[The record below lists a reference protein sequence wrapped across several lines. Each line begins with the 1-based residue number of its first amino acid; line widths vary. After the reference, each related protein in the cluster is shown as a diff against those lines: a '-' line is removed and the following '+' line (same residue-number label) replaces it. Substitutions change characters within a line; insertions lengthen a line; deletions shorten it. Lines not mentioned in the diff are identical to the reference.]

1 MDARDRWAKVLS
13 DLEAADRALMVA
25 LDARAK
31 AVLAAAELRRAEPES
46 YFQLPAEEA
55 VLTRAHEQ
63 RGVFPE
69 RSIAPVMREVMSA
82 CTALVS
88 ATLVAV
94 VAEDAALAAQ
104 AAQEIFGHAIA
115 TQTFA
120 NVEGALLAVER
131 GEVTYAMV
139 ALETSTEGATS
150 ATLFALANG
159 TGKIVREKTLRSDA
173 DSEEGLTS
181 HGQTRFLVV
190 GRESSRRT
198 GADRTFVALSLSED
212 PGSLYAALQ
221 PFAERGI
228 NLTRLESRQAPG
240 SQFERLFF
248 VELDGHT
255 SDRAVLTAIDEVR
268 AKSRHL
274 RVIGSYPRPSND

>member
-31 AVLAAAELRRAEPES
+31 AVVAAAELRRTEPES
-46 YFQLPAEEA
+46 YFQLPAKEA
-55 VLTRAHEQ
+55 VIARAHEH

-88 ATLVAV
+88 ATQVAV
-94 VAEDAALAAQ
+94 VASDGELAALAAK
-104 AAQEIFGHAIA
+104 EIFGHAIT
-115 TQTFA
+115 TQAVA
-120 NVEGALLAVER
+120 NVEAALLAVER
-131 GEVTYAMV
+131 NEVTYAMV

-159 TGKIVREKTLRSDA
+159 TGKIVREKTLRTDA
-173 DSEEGLTS
+173 ENDARA
-181 HGQTRFLVV
+181 QTRFLVV

-198 GADRTFVALSLSED
+198 GSDRTFVALSLSED

-240 SQFERLFF
+240 SQFDRLFF

>member
-1 MDARDRWAKVLS
+1 
-13 DLEAADRALMVA
+13 MVA

-31 AVLAAAELRRAEPES
+31 AVVAAAELRLAEPES
-46 YFQLPAEEA
+46 YLQLPAKEA
-55 VLTRAHEQ
+55 VIARAHEH
-63 RGVFPE
+63 RGAFPE
-69 RSIAPVMREVMSA
+69 RSVAPVMREVMSA

-88 ATLVAV
+88 ATQVVV
-94 VAEDAALAAQ
+94 VASDGPLASHAAR
-104 AAQEIFGHAIA
+104 EIFGHAIT
-115 TQTFA
+115 TQTVA
-120 NVEGALLAVER
+120 DVEAALLAVEC
-131 GEVTYAMV
+131 GEATYAMV
-139 ALETSTEGATS
+139 ALETSSEGATS

-159 TGKIVREKTLRSDA
+159 TGKVIREKTLRTDA
-173 DSEEGLTS
+173 ESNTCA
-181 HGQTRFLVV
+181 QTRFLVV
-190 GRESSRRT
+190 GREGSRRT
-198 GADRTFVALSLSED
+198 GSDRTFVALSLSEA

-274 RVIGSYPRPSND
+274 RVIGSYPRPAGD

>member
-1 MDARDRWAKVLS
+1 MDARERWAKVLS

-31 AVLAAAELRRAEPES
+31 AVVAAAELRRTEPES
-46 YFQLPAEEA
+46 YFQLPAKEA
-55 VLTRAHEQ
+55 VIARAHEH
-63 RGVFPE
+63 RGAFPE

-88 ATLVAV
+88 ATQVAV
-94 VAEDAALAAQ
+94 VASDGELAAH
-104 AAQEIFGHAIA
+104 AAQEIFGHAITTHA
-115 TQTFA
+115 VA
-120 NVEGALLAVER
+120 NVEAALLAVER
-131 GEVTYAMV
+131 NEVTYAMV

-159 TGKIVREKTLRSDA
+159 TGKIVREKTLRTDA
-173 DSEEGLTS
+173 DSNARA
-181 HGQTRFLVV
+181 QTRFLVV

-198 GADRTFVALSLSED
+198 GLDRTFVALSLSED

-240 SQFERLFF
+240 SQFDRLFF

>member
-1 MDARDRWAKVLS
+1 
-13 DLEAADRALMVA
+13 MVA

-31 AVLAAAELRRAEPES
+31 AVLASAELRRAEPES
-46 YFQLPAEEA
+46 YFQLPSKEA
-55 VLTRAHEQ
+55 VIARAHEH
-63 RGVFPE
+63 RGAFPE
-69 RSIAPVMREVMSA
+69 RSIEPVMREVMSA
-82 CTALVS
+82 CTDLVT
-88 ATLVAV
+88 ATQVAV
-94 VAEDAALAAQ
+94 VASDGALASK
-104 AAQEIFGHAIA
+104 AAEAIFGHAIT
-115 TQTFA
+115 TQA
-120 NVEGALLAVER
+120 VASVDAALLAVER
-131 GEVTYAMV
+131 SEVTYAMV
-139 ALETSTEGATS
+139 ALETSTDGATS
-150 ATLFALANG
+150 GTLFALANG
-159 TGKIVREKTLRSDA
+159 TGKIIREKTLRTDGESDA
-173 DSEEGLTS
+173 
-181 HGQTRFLVV
+181 QTRFLVV
-190 GRESSRRT
+190 GREGARRT
-198 GADRTFVALSLSED
+198 GSDRTFVALALSEE

>member
-1 MDARDRWAKVLS
+1 MDARERWAKVLS
-13 DLEAADRALMVA
+13 DLEAADRALMAA
-25 LDARAK
+25 LDARAR
-31 AVLAAAELRRAEPES
+31 AVNAAAEVRRLEPQS
-46 YFQLPAEEA
+46 YFQLPAKEA
-55 VLTRAHEQ
+55 VVARAHEH
-63 RGVFPE
+63 RGAFPE
-69 RSIAPVMREVMSA
+69 RSIEPVMREVLSA

-88 ATLVAV
+88 ATQIAV
-94 VAEDAALAAQ
+94 VASDGAFGEEAAHA
-104 AAQEIFGHAIA
+104 IFGHAVS
-115 TQTFA
+115 TQPVA
-120 NVEGALLAVER
+120 SVDAAVLAVER
-131 GEVTYAMV
+131 GEVTYALV
-139 ALETSTEGATS
+139 ALETSSEGATS

-159 TGKIVREKTLRSDA
+159 TGKIIREKTIRSATDA
-173 DSEEGLTS
+173 DK
-181 HGQTRFLVV
+181 QTRFLVV
-190 GRESSRRT
+190 GREGSRRT
-198 GADRTFVALSLSED
+198 GADRTFIALSLSED

-240 SQFERLFF
+240 SRFDRLFF